1 MNPSSISASRKTA
14 FLSPAIIPLFLAGA
28 LPILF
33 FACSFSLP
41 ACAADTASS
50 ATVVFTMDFPNSSPE
65 HYSIT
70 VEKSGHAHYESV
82 AKISADSDDRQTYQT
97 DLELLDATRARIFD
111 LAAQAHYFSGRIDS
125 GNKKLAFM
133 GSKKLSYRD
142 AQRNSSADYNFSP
155 VPAVQQLTTLFQSL
169 SATLEFGRR
178 LAYFHRFQK
187 LALDDEL
194 TQMEDQAKRGEIIE
208 LQAVKPILQQ
218 ISDDETVLKID
229 RARALRLI
237 DMGPSPTTGKQ

>member
-1 MNPSSISASRKTA
+1 MNQTPITASATTSL
-14 FLSPAIIPLFLAGA
+14 LSPAMRLLAS
-28 LPILF
+28 I
-33 FACSFSLP
+33 FSAVAFGCTLTLP
-41 ACAADTASS
+41 AWAADS
-50 ATVVFTMDFPNSSPE
+50 ATVTFTMDFPNSSPE

-70 VEKSGHAHYESV
+70 VENSGHAHYESV
-82 AKISADSDDRQTYQT
+82 ARISTDSDDRQTYQT
-97 DLELLDATRARIFD
+97 DFDLLDATRNRIFD
-111 LAAQAHYFSGRIDS
+111 LAAQAHYFSGKIDS

-142 AQRNSSADYNFSP
+142 AQRNTSADYNFSP
-155 VPAVQQLTTLFQSL
+155 VPAVEQLTTMFQGL

-194 TQMEDQAKRGEIIE
+194 AHMEDQARRGEIIE
-208 LQAVKPILQQ
+208 LQTVKPILQR
-218 ISDDETVLKID
+218 IYDDDTVMNID

-237 DMGPSPTTGKQ
+237 EMGPSPPTGK